1 MAADRQPRLPG
12 TPVIGYPAGRGPATA
27 VAAPGGS
34 GRTAGPGGAGAQP
47 ANAAR
52 VRFEN
57 SRDLMRVVADTAPHD
72 SAAAQALRTA
82 HASLRGRPARTAQR
96 LPNSARCA
104 TASMFWKLCW

>member
-1 MAADRQPRLPG
+1 
-12 TPVIGYPAGRGPATA
+12 
-27 VAAPGGS
+27 
-34 GRTAGPGGAGAQP
+34 
-47 ANAAR
+47 
-52 VRFEN
+52 
-57 SRDLMRVVADTAPHD
+57 MRVVADTAPHD